1 LWNAILAALLGGV
14 VEDIDQKAQRD
25 LPDLRE
31 WVNRLLDLTI
41 NMLESVPYSEDDNFG
56 FMALCFASKQ
66 VDHMRS
72 ILALNE
78 SRDVWL
84 IARSMLEGRNQL
96 LWAARDPDVH
106 AQRWRAFALVHDWRE
121 MRTKIEA
128 GETVDPTLQHEI
140 EEGLLQYGD
149 QFLTQPARNARSR
162 GTAMPPNPYYDNWTG
177 RTVRQIFEDVGG
189 GILYQQLYK
198 SFSNWHHW
206 SPGGLGT
213 AISRDGQHVSFLISS
228 PAETATALAAGFQCL
243 LETAEITDRH
253 LRLGLELVIA
263 QIRDGYIAWGQAQ
276 SNTEN
281 TSND

>member
-1 LWNAILAALLGGV
+1 

-72 ILALNE
+72 ILALNG

-84 IARSMLEGRNQL
+84 IARSMLEGRNQI
-96 LWAARDPDVH
+96 LWAVRDPDVR
-106 AQRWRAFALVHDWRE
+106 AQRWRAFALEGVWKFNRSEQSAIRYMHQTASKCNEMAEIGAKNARSTSHQKALNQFPNTLLVHDWRE
-121 MRTKIEA
+121 MRTKIEV
-128 GETVDPTLQHEI
+128 GEAVDPTLQHEI

-162 GTAMPPNPYYDNWTG
+162 DTRWLHSLGPSTEQYRKYQQRLRVSVKATTPRRLAPCYAPVCHV
-177 RTVRQIFEDVGG
+177 TVRE
-189 GILYQQLYK
+189 
-198 SFSNWHHW
+198 
-206 SPGGLGT
+206 
-213 AISRDGQHVSFLISS
+213 
-228 PAETATALAAGFQCL
+228 
-243 LETAEITDRH
+243 
-253 LRLGLELVIA
+253 
-263 QIRDGYIAWGQAQ
+263 
-276 SNTEN
+276 
-281 TSND
+281 